1 MTQRR
6 LHLVSGFRPTIV
18 LASVLA
24 ATALVSLGAQAR
36 SAQTAAQAPT
46 VGRDASAASVASYAL
61 TQLMPVDPEVALG
74 TLPNGLRYYVRP
86 NPRPARR
93 VELRLVVRAGSVLED
108 ADQLG
113 LAHFVEHMLFEGT
126 RNFPGQGINE
136 FLASLGLGIGADA
149 NAQTSYDDTQYMLRV
164 PTDSPAVLDRSLLVL
179 RDWANAATFE
189 PSAIERQRGIVL
201 SEWRQHLGA
210 GERTRDKIRGVQLEG
225 SQYTN
230 RPPIGD
236 PNILQKA
243 QREQLL
249 RFYRDWYRPDLMAVI
264 VVGDVDRDAVV
275 GMIKSHFSSLT
286 NPVPV
291 RARPNFDVPERP
303 TTRYTIIADRETTAT
318 SVSITNL
325 RPARPQ
331 DTVGGYRQ
339 IMMDGLFGDMLDSRL
354 DELTQRENPPFLRA
368 GAQRAL
374 FGAPRTKDEVQLI
387 ALTSNTG
394 VPRGLDALVTEMQRV
409 TRFGFTATELARAKQ
424 ARLLSY
430 ERSVTESPDRESES
444 RADEYTRN
452 FLQNEALPTIW
463 QELAFHRRFLP
474 TITLQEMN
482 ALSAQWFPA
491 QNRLVIVS
499 APETAGVALP
509 DEAQLAAAMKTA
521 TGRRVEPYV
530 DVDAGQSLMDTRPK
544 PGTIAKTTPRPGG
557 VTEWTLSNGATVVLK
572 PTTLKEDQILF
583 RATAPGGTSL
593 ASDADFSSARAADD
607 VIPAGGVGRFNDT
620 TLDRMLAGKA
630 VAVVPYFGEIVEGL
644 TGGSTPQD
652 LETMFQLLY
661 LRFTQPRA
669 DPAAFA
675 AVVSQRKGLLANQLA
690 SPDVVFNRTL
700 YSTLSREHLR
710 RRPET
715 PATIDQ
721 WDLAKAMAFYRARFA
736 DASHFTFVFVGS
748 FTVDMIKPF
757 VETYVASLPATNA
770 GETWRDLGITPPTGV
785 VQKTVEKGI
794 APKSQVSIVFSGPF
808 MYTDANLLALR
819 TMTMVLQ
826 GRLFDTIRQQ
836 LGGTYSIEV
845 EPLTQKFPKPEYTVR
860 ISWAC
865 DPARV
870 ETLVG
875 RVFDEIAFVKRTP
888 LTTVQVERIRT
899 ALRRDYDE
907 NSQDNVYVLNQIVRR
922 YEDRNADGLGSVF
935 TVPEQIAALSGAA
948 IQQAAQNYLN
958 TDNYVRVTLMP
969 ETK

>member
-1 MTQRR
+1 MTLSR
-6 LHLVSGFRPTIV
+6 LPRLLRAGVLSIA
-18 LASVLA
+18 LASA
-24 ATALVSLGAQAR
+24 ALLSLGAEAR
-36 SAQTAAQAPT
+36 SAQAAAQAPA
-46 VGRDASAASVASYAL
+46 VGRDASAASVSSYAL
-61 TQLMPVDPEVALG
+61 TQLMPVDPEVSLG
-74 TLPNGLRYYVRP
+74 TLPNGLRYYIRP
-86 NPRPARR
+86 NLKPARR
-93 VELRLVVRAGSVLED
+93 VELRLVVKAGSVLED
-108 ADQLG
+108 PDQLG

-149 NAQTSYDDTQYMLRV
+149 NAQTSYDDTQYILRV
-164 PTDSPAVLDRSLLVL
+164 PTDSPAVLDRALLVL
-179 RDWANAATFE
+179 KDWASAATFDE
-189 PSAIERQRGIVL
+189 SAIERQRGIVL

-210 GERTRDKIRGVQLEG
+210 GERTRDKIRAVQMEG
-225 SQYTN
+225 SQYSN
-230 RPPIGD
+230 RSPIGD

-243 QREQLL
+243 QREQLV
-249 RFYRDWYRPDLMAVI
+249 RFYRDWYRPNLMAVI
-264 VVGDVDRDAVV
+264 VVGDVDRDAVA
-275 GMIKSHFSSLT
+275 GMIKSNFSSLT
-286 NPVPV
+286 NPASARP
-291 RARPNFDVPERP
+291 RPNFDVPERP
-303 TTRYTIIADRETTAT
+303 ATRYTIIADRETTAT
-318 SVSITNL
+318 SVSVSNL

-339 IMMDGLFGDMLDSRL
+339 IMMDGLFGDMLDARL

-374 FGAPRTKDEVQLI
+374 FPAPRTKDEVQVI

-424 ARLLSY
+424 SRLLSY

-474 TITLQEMN
+474 TVTLQEMN
-482 ALSAQWFPA
+482 ALSAQWFPE

-499 APETAGVALP
+499 APETAGIALP
-509 DEAQLAAAMKTA
+509 DQAQLAAVVKTA

-530 DVDAGQSLMDTRPK
+530 DVEAGQSLMDAPPK
-544 PGTIAKTTPRPGG
+544 PGTIVTTTPRPGG
-557 VTEWTLSNGATVVLK
+557 VTEWTLSNGATVVLR
-572 PTTLKEDQILF
+572 PTTVKEDQILF

-593 ASDADFSSARAADD
+593 ASDADFISARAADD
-607 VIPAGGVGRFNDT
+607 VILAGGVGRFNDA
-620 TLDRMLAGKA
+620 TLDRMLTGKA
-630 VAVVPYFGEIVEGL
+630 VAVVPYFGELVEGL

-675 AVVSQRKGLLANQLA
+675 ALVSQRKGLLANQMA
-690 SPDVVFNRTL
+690 SPDIVFNRTL
-700 YSTLSREHLR
+700 YSTLSRDHLR
-710 RRPET
+710 RQPET
-715 PATIDQ
+715 PDTVDQ
-721 WDLAKAMAFYRARFA
+721 WDLNKAMSFYKARFA

-748 FTVDMIKPF
+748 FTMDMIKPF
-757 VETYVASLPATNA
+757 VETYVASLPATRA

-794 APKSQVSIVFSGPF
+794 APKSQVAIVFSGPF
-808 MYTDANLLALR
+808 VHSDANVLALR

-845 EPLTQKFPKPEYTVR
+845 EPLTQKYPKPEYTVR

-870 ETLVG
+870 ETLVQ
-875 RVFDEIAFVKRTP
+875 RVFDEIAFVKRSTG
-888 LTTVQVERIRT
+888 LQMDRIRA

-907 NSQDNVYVLNQIVRR
+907 NSQDNGYLLNQIVRR
-922 YEDRNADGLGSVF
+922 YEDGNPDSVGNVF
-935 TVPEQIAALSGAA
+935 NVPDQIAALSGAA
-948 IQQAAQNYLN
+948 IQQAAQTYLN

-969 ETK
+969 EGK